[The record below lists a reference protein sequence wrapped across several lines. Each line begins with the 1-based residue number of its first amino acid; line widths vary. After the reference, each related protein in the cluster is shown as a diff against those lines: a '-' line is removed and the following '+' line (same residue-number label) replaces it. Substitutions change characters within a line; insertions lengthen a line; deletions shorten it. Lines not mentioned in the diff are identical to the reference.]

1 MITGP
6 GFVDDDL
13 AFLLTRTNLLRSS
26 RLERNPNKDG
36 MEKG

>member
-13 AFLLTRTNLLRSS
+13 VFLLTRTNHFKKRSI
-26 RLERNPNKDG
+26 RA
-36 MEKG
+36 